1 MAQRNRYQDLSRLMT
16 IALIIAAVFFVLY
29 LIFAG
34 VGIIWAKVLTAILAI
49 LVPVLCLGFLFMSQ
63 ELLKQRSLWLTTGFG
78 GILVCTIVSLITNFP

>member
-49 LVPVLCLGFLFMSQ
+49 LVPVLCLGFLYMSQ

-78 GILVCTIVSLITNFP
+78 GILICTVVSLLTNFP

>member
-1 MAQRNRYQDLSRLMT
+1 MAQRNRYQDLTRLMT
-16 IALIIAAVFFVLY
+16 AALIGSAAFFVLY

-34 VGIIWAKVLTAILAI
+34 IGIVWVKVLTAIFAI

-78 GILVCTIVSLITNFP
+78 GVLICTVVSLITNFP

>member
-49 LVPVLCLGFLFMSQ
+49 LVPVLCLGFLYMSQ

-78 GILVCTIVSLITNFP
+78 GILVCTVVSLLTNFP

>member
-49 LVPVLCLGFLFMSQ
+49 LLPVLCLGFLYMSQ

-78 GILVCTIVSLITNFP
+78 GILVCTVVSLLTNFP

>member
-34 VGIIWAKVLTAILAI
+34 VGIIWAKVLTAIFAI
-49 LVPVLCLGFLFMSQ
+49 LVPVLCLGFLYMSQ

-78 GILVCTIVSLITNFP
+78 GILICTVVSLLTNFP

>member
-49 LVPVLCLGFLFMSQ
+49 LVPVLCLGFLYMSQ

-78 GILVCTIVSLITNFP
+78 GILICTVVSLITNFP

>member
-1 MAQRNRYQDLSRLMT
+1 MAQRNRYQDLTRLMT
-16 IALIIAAVFFVLY
+16 AALIGSAAFFVLY

-34 VGIIWAKVLTAILAI
+34 IGIVWAKVLTAIFAI